1 MALTSIARLPRQSRL
16 IKRFDF
22 DPFVLIFSPTYPFLI
37 LTEEDKPTTE
47 FSTAKTPVVSVKEGK
62 ILKG

>member
-1 MALTSIARLPRQSRL
+1 M
-16 IKRFDF
+16 
-22 DPFVLIFSPTYPFLI
+22 YPFLI

-47 FSTAKTPVVSVKEGK
+47 VSTAKTPVVSVKEGK

>member
-1 MALTSIARLPRQSRL
+1 MISRL

-22 DPFVLIFSPTYPFLI
+22 DFLYLYYSPMYPFLI
-37 LTEEDKPTTE
+37 LTEEEQPTTDV
-47 FSTAKTPVVSVKEGK
+47 STAKTPVVSVKEGK